1 MKRENLLKIM
11 LVILMGIIM
20 LVMATDAYALTDS
33 NNYIDLTNSVNT
45 NTNTNTNTN
54 IDLNTNTNTKTNTNT
69 NLTTNTNNNTNT
81 NYNTNLPKAGLE
93 ENTMMGVA
101 VVVLGIVAIF
111 AYKKVKYYKGV

>member
-45 NTNTNTNTN
+45 NTNTNTN
-54 IDLNTNTNTKTNTNT
+54 IDLNTNTNTNTNT
-69 NLTTNTNNNTNT
+69 NKNITTDTNNKNT